1 MKLLSC
7 LAVSALLLLAACSP
21 REPVSVASLARRLA
35 DPLEPA
41 RLDVPGAI
49 LHSSWDRTG
58 ENDDYG
64 FFLRPSSTPGWRVLA
79 EFTGPGYLSRFW
91 FTGAKAS
98 APFRFRFYVDGNPV
112 PAFEGDVLEFCS
124 GTLPPLLP
132 PLANYEQYAWY
143 SFLPVPYAKSL
154 RIECQDPP
162 PGAKP
167 YFQFAEM
174 PLPKGTPVVPFS
186 WPLPPEDLAALDAL
200 RAAWSAP
207 LPAPPN
213 STSLSFDLRPS
224 PAPDAALATI
234 PGPALVS
241 RIEFAPD
248 FSALPPARRDAFL
261 RDAWVSFRYGSA
273 PFESVAAPLGDL
285 CGVPWQRVSAPSRFF
300 GMSND
305 VLFLDFPVPVPDS
318 LSIRVTV
325 PDAARIPL
333 RLTVRTSPLPAGKL
347 GLFHASWRRTTP
359 ADVGTPHLVS
369 ALSSPGKFLGC
380 LLSVASLDPSFWVL
394 EGDESIALDSPSPAW
409 LGTGLEDYFN
419 AAWYYQN
426 PLASPTHGLLSK
438 APFRTVQYRVHL
450 SDPPRFSSSF
460 RMAFERGP
468 HNASRAFFESLAWFY
483 LPAPAKADSTRLPPS
498 ARSAPSTPRTDLSSL
513 LPTLWNLER
522 LGDLPHARDAL
533 AARLASPPSAPD
545 ADFPFGSARGP
556 LRALADLRLA
566 LYDAALSGASP
577 LPALQ
582 AAAASP
588 DDAVAAPAR
597 ILLSESAGETAT
609 ALLYANMPA
618 TVYLDGRPVLSND
631 SPDDPSLAV
640 SAAALPLSPGTHHI
654 AIRTPVHPYP
664 DWVLFALRRSDGF
677 FFSTSP
683 EWRTAFDAP
692 DEALLPAY
700 DDSAWTPV
708 TPAAI
713 CKGPP
718 EEPYIYVPMD
728 PYILLQSRA
737 AAIRPLPD
745 KPPRAAHI
753 TYRATFTLP

>member
-1 MKLLSC
+1 M
-7 LAVSALLLLAACSP
+7 
-21 REPVSVASLARRLA
+21 SVGSIARQLA

-41 RLDVPGAI
+41 RLDGPGAI

-64 FFLRPSSTPGWRVLA
+64 FFLRPSANPGWRVLA

-91 FTGAKAS
+91 FTGAKAP
-98 APFRFRFYVDGNPV
+98 APFRFRFYVDGNPE

-186 WPLPPEDLAALDAL
+186 WPLPPEDLAALDDL

-207 LPAPPN
+207 IPAP
-213 STSLSFDLRPS
+213 SDSSVLTFDLHPS
-224 PAPDAALATI
+224 PAPDGALVTI

-248 FSALPPARRDAFL
+248 FSALPPERRDAFL
-261 RDAWVSFRYGSA
+261 REAWVTFRYGSSA
-273 PFESVAAPLGDL
+273 FDSVAAPLGDL
-285 CGVPWQRVSAPSRFF
+285 CGVPWQRVAAPSHFF

-305 VLFLDFPVPVPDS
+305 VLFLDFPVPVPES
-318 LSIRVTV
+318 LAIRLTV
-325 PDAARIPL
+325 PEAARLPV
-333 RLTVRTSPLPAGKL
+333 RLTVRTSPLPDGKL
-347 GLFHASWRRTTP
+347 GLFHASWRRSTP

-369 ALSSPGKFLGC
+369 ALASPGKFLGC

-394 EGDESIALDSPSPAW
+394 EGDESIALDSPIPNW

-419 AAWYYQN
+419 SGWYYQN
-426 PLASPTHGLLSK
+426 PLASPTHGLVSK
-438 APFRTVQYRVHL
+438 GPFRTVQYRVHL
-450 SDPPRFSSSF
+450 VDPPRFDSSF

-468 HNASRAFFESLAWFY
+468 HHASRAWFESLAWFY
-483 LPAPAKADSTRLPPS
+483 LPAPAKADSTRLPPAS
-498 ARSAPSTPRTDLSSL
+498 RTAPATPRTDLPSL

-522 LGDLPHARDAL
+522 LGDILHARDLL
-533 AARLASPPSAPD
+533 AARLAAPPSDPT

-556 LRALADLRLA
+556 LRALAELRLA

-577 LPALQ
+577 RPALE
-582 AAAASP
+582 AADAA
-588 DDAVAAPAR
+588 DAHGGPAR
-597 ILLSESAGETAT
+597 ILLSELSGETAT

-618 TVYLDGRPVLSND
+618 TVYLDGTPILSNTNGIA
-631 SPDDPSLAV
+631 PDPSLAAT
-640 SAAALPLSPGTHHI
+640 AAAVPLAPGPHHL
-654 AIRTPVHPYP
+654 AIRTAVHPYP
-664 DWVLFALRRSDGF
+664 DWVLFALRRADGF
-677 FFSTSP
+677 FFGTSP

-692 DEALLPAY
+692 DEALLPGY

-708 TPAAI
+708 GPTGI

-718 EEPYIYVPMD
+718 EEPYIYVQPD

-737 AAIRPLPD
+737 NAVRPAPD
-745 KPPRAAHI
+745 KPPTATTI
-753 TYRATFTLP
+753 TYRASFSVP